1 MVLSVLPFFGKARN
15 NSDFECIYR
24 FLINHSQL
32 LVAAIIS
39 YDTQS
44 VKKKFNQKKTG
55 NIYRTV
61 TLVLQAYNSNDLG
74 NKILKTNI

>member
-44 VKKKFNQKKTG
+44 VKKKFSQKKNWEYIQDG
-55 NIYRTV
+55 NACIASIQFKRFK
-61 TLVLQAYNSNDLG
+61 Q
-74 NKILKTNI
+74 